1 ATGSSTSGGTR
12 IATVTSVSFG
22 DSGLNASTQYSYYVV
37 ARDAASNASPASN
50 TATASTQAKPP
61 TSVTGAIK
69 GKVKGRNGRALA
81 GAQVVLRV
89 NNVRKF
95 YTTNRNGDYTIK
107 DLPAGR
113 YTVRYQAKGYRSQTI
128 TIRVKTG
135 VAVTRDVNLR
145 TR

>member
-1 ATGSSTSGGTR
+1 MTTIVER
-12 IATVTSVSFG
+12 E
-22 DSGLNASTQYSYYVV
+22 
-37 ARDAASNASPASN
+37 
-50 TATASTQAKPP
+50 TASEEETE
-61 TSVTGAIK
+61 
-69 GKVKGRNGRALA
+69 ALA